1 MDNIQRKRRQFLQ
14 MGATGIS
21 LFAAGLW
28 RSTSLA
34 ATATPPF
41 HSIASIGPLQ
51 PADANG
57 IMLPA
62 GFRSR
67 VVARSS
73 EIPVS
78 RSSYRWHASPDGGAC
93 FATDDGG
100 WIYVSNSEES
110 NGNGGVGALR
120 FDANGTVVD
129 AYPILQNTSRNCAG
143 GATPWGTWL
152 SCEEYAN
159 GQVFECDPLGRSPAV
174 VRPLL
179 GSFAH
184 EAVAV
189 DLAHQCIYLTEDTGD
204 GGFYR
209 YVAANGLPD
218 LDNGQLEIA
227 EVVADGGSSRIRW
240 HEVPDVNAEL
250 VPTRHQVEVS
260 SPFDG
265 GEGIALHDGVVY
277 FVTKGDNRIWSYDT
291 SSREIEILYDAATS
305 NNPILTGVDNVVI
318 TPGGDVL
325 VAEDGG
331 NMQIV
336 AMTPDQNLLPLLQ
349 IVGQDDSE
357 ICGPAFDPS
366 HQRFYF
372 SSQNGVTGN
381 GKDGITYEISAI

>member
-129 AYPILQNTSRNCAG
+129 
-143 GATPWGTWL
+143 
-152 SCEEYAN
+152 
-159 GQVFECDPLGRSPAV
+159 
-174 VRPLL
+174 
-179 GSFAH
+179 
-184 EAVAV
+184 
-189 DLAHQCIYLTEDTGD
+189 
-204 GGFYR
+204 
-209 YVAANGLPD
+209 
-218 LDNGQLEIA
+218 
-227 EVVADGGSSRIRW
+227 
-240 HEVPDVNAEL
+240 
-250 VPTRHQVEVS
+250 
-260 SPFDG
+260 
-265 GEGIALHDGVVY
+265 
-277 FVTKGDNRIWSYDT
+277 
-291 SSREIEILYDAATS
+291 
-305 NNPILTGVDNVVI
+305 
-318 TPGGDVL
+318 
-325 VAEDGG
+325 
-331 NMQIV
+331 
-336 AMTPDQNLLPLLQ
+336 
-349 IVGQDDSE
+349 
-357 ICGPAFDPS
+357 
-366 HQRFYF
+366 
-372 SSQNGVTGN
+372 
-381 GKDGITYEISAI
+381 